1 MKSVLISIQ
10 PKWVN
15 KIASGEKTI
24 EVRKTRPKLETPFK
38 CYIYCTE
45 GDALAYPCINYPKF
59 DIHRANNG
67 TLKGRLMTKKER
79 EQSDYLYAN
88 GKVIG
93 EFVCDRICNYEC
105 ELWNDEAYELIR
117 QFNYDEYGEIEY
129 EHGAENNENCEMLN
143 KACLTWQDIRK
154 YLGQGLNTCYAWHIS
169 DLKIYDKPKD
179 LSEFYIYDGEK
190 RRPSIDCKHKKPG
203 YSHDWCLQMD
213 GRFCNQCLCDKKRLK
228 GPPQSWQ
235 YIEVGCNYERNF
247 V

>member
-10 PKWVN
+10 PKWVK

-93 EFVCDRICNYEC
+93 EYVCDKVYDLRYVPTVYYGKPAGTYEEMICNSSC
-105 ELWNDEAYELIR
+105 LSVDQIK
-117 QFNYDEYGEIEY
+117 EYAKGR
-129 EHGAENNENCEMLN
+129 
-143 KACLTWQDIRK
+143 DI
-154 YLGQGLNTCYAWHIS
+154 YGWYIS
-169 DLKIYDKPKD
+169 ELKIYDKPKE
-179 LSEFYIYDGEK
+179 LSEFWTVKCTNKKVGCF
-190 RRPSIDCKHKKPG
+190 DCKVKPN
-203 YSHDWCLQMD
+203 CIKTIT
-213 GRFCNQCLCDKKRLK
+213 R
-228 GPPQSWQ
+228 PPQSWC
-235 YIEVGCNYERNF
+235 YVESLGE
-247 V
+247 